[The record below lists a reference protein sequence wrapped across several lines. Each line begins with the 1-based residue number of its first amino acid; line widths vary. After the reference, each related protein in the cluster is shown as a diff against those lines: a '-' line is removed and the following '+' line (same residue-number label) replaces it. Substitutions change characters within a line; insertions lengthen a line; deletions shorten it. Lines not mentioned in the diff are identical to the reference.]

1 MNSKKLLRYLIIAA
15 VVIIILAVVGK
26 KAGWFG
32 KSISYDVATE
42 KVEKRNITEVITAN
56 GKIQP
61 ETEVKLTPDVAG
73 EIVELNV
80 KDGDKVKK
88 GQLLLK
94 IKPDNYIS
102 ARARIE
108 ASVNTAKANLA
119 NVKAKLAQAEAQFEQ
134 TKLSYERSEKL
145 WKSGTIALSDW
156 ESAQASFDMG
166 KADLVATKQNVESA
180 KYQVISSEAA
190 LKEADDDLRKTS
202 IYAPMDGTVS
212 VLNVE
217 KGERVAGTSMM
228 AGTDLMSIAN
238 LDRMELLVEVNENDI
253 VRVKLQD
260 TALIELDAYLD
271 RKFKGVVT
279 EIANSANTTGTSA
292 DQVTNFDVKILLLKS
307 SYQDLITP
315 KDPNPLRPGM
325 SATADIQ
332 AQKKTDILTVPIE
345 AVTTRSD
352 SALNKARP
360 DSLKIT
366 DDSNESRELVFL
378 YDNGK
383 AKQQLVK
390 TGILDN
396 KYIEI
401 TDGLKEGQ
409 EVIVAPYNTVS
420 KKLEDGMAVNKV
432 SKEKLYAEDNK
443 K

>member
-15 VVIIILAVVGK
+15 VIIIILAVVGK

-32 KSISYDVATE
+32 KSIAYDVATE
-42 KVEKRNITEVITAN
+42 KAEKRDITEVITAN

-88 GQLLLK
+88 GELLVK

-102 ARARIE
+102 ARDRIE
-108 ASVNTAKANLA
+108 ASVNTSKANLA
-119 NVKAKLAQAEAQFEQ
+119 NVKAKLTQVEAQFEQ
-134 TKLSYERSEKL
+134 TKLSYERSEQL
-145 WKSGTIALSDW
+145 WESGTISKADW
-156 ESAQASFDMG
+156 ESAQASYRMG
-166 KADLVATKQNVESA
+166 KADIDATKQNVESA
-180 KYQVISSEAA
+180 KYQVMSSQAA
-190 LKEADDDLRKTS
+190 LKEAEEDLRKTS

-228 AGTDLMSIAN
+228 AGTDLMSIAD

-253 VRVKLQD
+253 VKVKLQD

-271 RKFKGVVT
+271 RKFKGIVT

-307 SYQDLITP
+307 SYKDLITP
-315 KDPNPLRPGM
+315 KNPNPFRPGM

-332 AQKKTDILTVPIE
+332 AQKKTGVLSVPIE

-352 SALNKARP
+352 SVLNKARP

-366 DDSNESRELVFL
+366 NDSDENQELVFV

-383 AKQQLVK
+383 VKQQLVK

-409 EVIVAPYNTVS
+409 EVVVAPYNTIS
-420 KKLEDGMAVNKV
+420 KKLEDGMTVNKV
-432 SKEKLYAEDNK
+432 SKEKLYAQDNK

>member
-15 VVIIILAVVGK
+15 VAIIILAVIGK

-32 KSISYDVATE
+32 KDIVYDVATE
-42 KVEKRNITEVITAN
+42 QVKKRDITQVITAN

-80 KDGDKVKK
+80 KDGDKVQK

-102 ARARIE
+102 ARDRIE
-108 ASVNTAKANLA
+108 AAVNTSKANLA
-119 NVKAKLAQAEAQFEQ
+119 NIQAKLTQVEAQYEQ
-134 TKLSYERSEKL
+134 TKLSYERNQKL
-145 WKSGTIALSDW
+145 WESGTISKADW
-156 ESAQASFDMG
+156 ESAQASYQIA
-166 KADLVATKQNVESA
+166 KADLDAAKQNVESS
-180 KYQVISSEAA
+180 KFQVKSSEAS
-190 LKEADDDLRKTS
+190 LKEAEEDLRKTS

-217 KGERVAGTSMM
+217 QGERVAGTSMM

-253 VRVKLQD
+253 VNVKLQD
-260 TALIELDAYLD
+260 TALVELDAYLD
-271 RKFKGVVT
+271 RKFKGIVT

-292 DQVTNFDVKILLLKS
+292 DQVTNFDVKILLLKP

-315 KDPNPLRPGM
+315 QNPNPLRPGM

-332 AQKKTDILTVPIE
+332 TQKKTDVLSVPIE
-345 AVTTRSD
+345 AVTTRGD
-352 SALNKARP
+352 SVINKSSL
-360 DSLKIT
+360 DSLNLAENSDET
-366 DDSNESRELVFL
+366 HELVFV
-378 YDNGK
+378 YDNGVV
-383 AKQQLVK
+383 KQQLVK

-396 KYIEI
+396 TYIEI
-401 TDGLKEGQ
+401 TDGLKEDQ
-409 EVIVAPYNTVS
+409 EVVVSPYNAIS

-432 SKEKLYAEDNK
+432 DKDKLYAQQD
-443 K
+443 